1 MQDYDIFVDAAADI
15 DPAYTHHTP
24 IHFVWMSYTMDEEN
38 CICQGPEDES
48 WLKSFYDAQRRG
60 TVTHTSQATPQE
72 YIDAFSASMEKG
84 RDILY
89 LSLSSGLTNTR
100 DSLRLAE
107 PELKELY
114 PDCTIRAVDSL
125 SATGGIGLLA
135 ECACENKKKGWS
147 LEANAKDLEAMRSR
161 ICHLFMVDDLMYLK
175 RGGRIPAATAV
186 IGTALNI
193 HPILV
198 IDQEGA
204 LVITE
209 KKRGEKLSLRELI
222 SVFEEV
228 HDPRE
233 DHLFVLHTDAPER
246 AGELCNAVRQTAPSA
261 RISTCML
268 TPIIGA
274 HTGPGMTAI
283 VFFGD
288 REKLLKREA

>member
-15 DPAYTHHTP
+15 DPAFTSQSP

-38 CICQGPEDES
+38 CICQGLEDEN
-48 WLKSFYDAQRRG
+48 WLKSFYDAQRSG
-60 TVTHTSQATPQE
+60 TVTRTSQATPQQ
-72 YIDAFSASMEKG
+72 YIDAFSASMAKG

-89 LSLSSGLTNTR
+89 LSLSGELTNTR

-107 PELKELY
+107 PELKELF

-135 ECACENKKKGWS
+135 EAACENKKKGWS

-193 HPILV
+193 HPILI
-198 IDQEGA
+198 IDQAGA
-204 LVITE
+204 LVIIE
-209 KKRGEKLSLRELI
+209 KKRGDKLSLRELI
-222 SVFEEV
+222 SIFEEV
-228 HDPRE
+228 HDPQENRLYVI
-233 DHLFVLHTDAPER
+233 HADAPDR
-246 AGELCNAVRQTAPSA
+246 AADLCDAIRKTAPASE
-261 RISTCML
+261 ISTCML

-274 HTGPGMTAI
+274 HTGPGMCAI
-283 VFFGD
+283 TFIGN
-288 REKLLKREA
+288 REKLKNREG